1 MTQGINSKNSC
12 CTYVWS
18 VIQIAKHG
26 FDRSLVSTSFQ
37 CKCGQKQVEAM
48 LTQNNREYRGVCD
61 VTMKM
66 MQNLYSTF
74 NFNWLFVSQFNPVS
88 DLWISRHTYDF
99 LSAFHTGN
107 VVIQHQAAGWVMWSQ
122 IAGLAFAYA
131 THLPGDRRE
140 MFKMVSL
147 MWSICRNTYAPNP
160 SLMLGLT
167 LNPLVYNHL
176 GLWPLLAKQ
185 CRLLTSSCEQFE
197 QR

>member
-74 NFNWLFVSQFNPVS
+74 NFNWLFVSQFNPVL

-147 MWSICRNTYAPNP
+147 TYVKHLQKHLCPKSKPNAG
-160 SLMLGLT
+160 S
-167 LNPLVYNHL
+167 NP
-176 GLWPLLAKQ
+176 
-185 CRLLTSSCEQFE
+185 
-197 QR
+197 